1 MSQNKD
7 KIDLEEQESKEETQ
21 VDMEEIL
28 DELEENQDENTVNEN
43 DSDEVAKLKDM
54 LSRVN
59 ADYQN
64 FKTRTIRDK
73 EDMVFFLKQDI
84 FKKILPRV
92 DDLERIIKNTPLE
105 QKETSIY
112 KAIEAM
118 EKAFKRDLENMG
130 LKEFVSLWEELDPN
144 KHEVM
149 TQVPWENPGIIID
162 EFEKWYMIWDRVLR
176 VAKVVVRA

>member
-130 LKEFVSLWEELDPN
+130 LKEFVSL
-144 KHEVM
+144 
-149 TQVPWENPGIIID
+149 
-162 EFEKWYMIWDRVLR
+162 
-176 VAKVVVRA
+176 